1 MLSPFSLPEHS
12 QLYTEAIQLLDN
24 CLAQKNT
31 DRLVAFIQQQV
42 IVEPPD
48 LDFLR
53 DFSEALSQR
62 VLALRTNLYDI
73 RDNVVRVFGKDYN
86 IDITPLTPP
95 NAIERYY
102 TLPPDKV
109 IAYIRKQPN
118 LPSDNDLRMLTKLL
132 EISLMT
138 ASRITAEVMLAREL
152 EALVRDWQEA
162 LSNSLGRR
170 SWPEEQSRQG
180 HVH

>member
-1 MLSPFSLPEHS
+1 MPEHS
-12 QLYTEAIQLLDN
+12 QLYKEAIQLLDH

-31 DRLVAFIQQQV
+31 DRLVAFVEQQV
-42 IVEPPD
+42 VVEPPN

-53 DFSEALSQR
+53 DFAEGLSQR

-73 RDNVVRVFGKDYN
+73 RDNVVRVFGKDYA
-86 IDITPLTPP
+86 IDITPLTPA

-102 TLPPDKV
+102 ALRPDEV
-109 IAYIRKQPN
+109 LAYVRKQPN
-118 LPSDNDLRMLTKLL
+118 LPSENDLMILTKLL
-132 EISLMT
+132 EVSLLT
-138 ASRITAEVMLAREL
+138 ATRLTAEIALAREL

-170 SWPEEQSRQG
+170 SWPEEQSRQSQI
-180 HVH
+180 H